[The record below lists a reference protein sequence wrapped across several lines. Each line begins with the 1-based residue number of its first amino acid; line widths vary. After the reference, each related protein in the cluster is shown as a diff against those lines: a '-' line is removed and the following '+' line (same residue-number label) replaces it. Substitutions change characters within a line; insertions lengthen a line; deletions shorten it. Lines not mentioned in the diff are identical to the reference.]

1 MWLQS
6 NVLLDL
12 DLCVRRSCTNT
23 PDRLHNATAISY
35 AILNGDA
42 AMVQVLIDAGADL
55 FQRGLNGQPPLHLA
69 VWRGQKQLIKMLAM
83 AGADA
88 ALTNS
93 KGQTAVEAATRSVW
107 PTAKSAAQYLEVFLG
122 GHPMQRSEL

>member
-1 MWLQS
+1 
-6 NVLLDL
+6 
-12 DLCVRRSCTNT
+12 
-23 PDRLHNATAISY
+23 
-35 AILNGDA
+35 
-42 AMVQVLIDAGADL
+42 MVQVLIDAGADL